1 MTEPQQGF
9 PGGSVVRNPSANA
22 ADAGNSGLIS
32 GLGRPPGERKKWQ
45 LIPIFLPG
53 KFHGEKS
60 LAGYSPWGR
69 KRVRHDLVTTPP
81 PPP

>member
-1 MTEPQQGF
+1 M
-9 PGGSVVRNPSANA
+9 VRNPSANA

-53 KFHGEKS
+53 KFHGQGTWWAIVHGVAKS
-60 LAGYSPWGR
+60 RTRLNTHTCRAPS
-69 KRVRHDLVTTPP
+69 VTLPS
-81 PPP
+81 